1 MKGHGVQA
9 SACRIDPFRNGKML
23 SSSTNIP
30 TRTLLNIDNSPDGRQ
45 RPVEKNQSLSAV
57 TRHWDC
63 DPDCEP
69 GLGSQALA
77 GLRILVVDDEPD
89 CATLTGYFLSQWGA
103 DVKVVISASEA
114 LEVFE
119 RYEEWPPDILVSD
132 IQMPAIDGYGL
143 MRRVRK
149 MDPDRGG
156 TIPAIALTAYTR
168 VEDRIRA
175 LVAGFQI
182 HIAKPFEP
190 VELLTV
196 VESIVNRRSND

>member
-1 MKGHGVQA
+1 
-9 SACRIDPFRNGKML
+9 ML
-23 SSSTNIP
+23 SSSNYFP
-30 TRTLLNIDNSPDGRQ
+30 TTKVLNLGDYSDGLERLIGNSEP
-45 RPVEKNQSLSAV
+45 PAAV
-57 TRHWDC
+57 TRRLDF
-63 DPDCEP
+63 DLDYEP

-89 CATLTGYFLSQWGA
+89 CATLTGYLLSQWGA
-103 DVKVVISASEA
+103 DVKVVISASDA
-114 LEVFE
+114 LKVFE
-119 RYEEWPPDILVSD
+119 RYDEWPPDILVSD

-156 TIPAIALTAYTR
+156 NIPAIALTAYTR

-182 HIAKPFEP
+182 HIGKPFEP

-196 VESIVNRRSND
+196 VESIVNRKT

>member
-1 MKGHGVQA
+1 MV
-9 SACRIDPFRNGKML
+9 
-23 SSSTNIP
+23 
-30 TRTLLNIDNSPDGRQ
+30 LNIDNYPNGRG
-45 RPVEKNQSLSAV
+45 RLVEKSESLPAV

-63 DPDCEP
+63 EPDYEA
-69 GLGSQALA
+69 GFGSQALA

-89 CATLTGYFLSQWGA
+89 CATLTGYLLSQWGA
-103 DVKVVISASEA
+103 DVKVVVSASEA

-143 MRRVRK
+143 IRRVRK
-149 MDPDRGG
+149 MDPDHGG
-156 TIPAIALTAYTR
+156 NIPAIALTAYTR

-175 LVAGFQI
+175 MVAGFQI

-196 VESIVNRRSND
+196 VESIVNRRTEDRGSRIEN